1 MELKGPHNIYNS
13 ATNLIRINLML
24 LAMLAWSSTLTIKI
38 IDGRVSLMKEQSE
51 PKRTQGAHAW
61 IHVACIWPSK
71 FRTCH
76 LSTMSKKSSSAG
88 ELSVV
93 FSNFS
98 SSSPPA
104 MAPGAPQTSKASSR
118 SPKVRTLFQENIP
131 KFSYNV
137 SVSNRVRALVWP
149 ILEVDYRRE
158 IAWE

>member
-1 MELKGPHNIYNS
+1 MGE
-13 ATNLIRINLML
+13 
-24 LAMLAWSSTLTIKI
+24 
-38 IDGRVSLMKEQSE
+38 
-51 PKRTQGAHAW
+51 
-61 IHVACIWPSK
+61 
-71 FRTCH
+71 
-76 LSTMSKKSSSAG
+76 KSSSAG

-93 FSNFS
+93 SSNFS

-149 ILEVDYRRE
+149 ILEVEYRRE